1 MSEPTFEIV
10 FRGKLLREFERSTV
24 VQNLVQ
30 LFKVDAARIEAMLD
44 QPKLVLKRGLGKEA
58 AQRFQDALR
67 QAGMMVAAV
76 QEGAPTLAATPAPS
90 PMPAPTT
97 AAPVMPVAAAP
108 RVAAPVAAP
117 VAPAPATSATA
128 GGSLSL
134 APAGTPVLESV
145 ARPQARSYDLSGL
158 SLDAPGT
165 VLAVKAPPPP
175 RRFESRLELE
185 AAPPDL
191 GAESAPSALDRAL
204 NG

>member
-76 QEGAPTLAATPAPS
+76 QEGGSVEAAAPT
-90 PMPAPTT
+90 PAPTT
-97 AAPVMPVAAAP
+97 AAPVMPVVAAP

-117 VAPAPATSATA
+117 VATAPATSATA

-175 RRFESRLELE
+175 RRFDSSLELE